1 MSKPMFCFA
10 GVYESIESADED
22 YAAIKALHS
31 ADIIGSYDAAV
42 ISRGADGSIELHKTE
57 KPTQHGGWAGLAAG
71 AAIAVVAPVAMP
83 VVVAASGAGLG
94 AWVGHLARGMSRR
107 DVREIGETLQDGS
120 AALIVVGINKDADRI
135 QKASMKALK
144 YTTKRVDGDHEQ
156 AAEDALATM
165 VMA

>member
-10 GVYESIESADED
+10 GVYDSIESAEGD
-22 YAAIKALHS
+22 YAAVKALHS
-31 ADIIGSYDAAV
+31 ADIISSYDAAV
-42 ISRGADGSIELHKTE
+42 ISRGADGSIKLLKTE

-71 AAIAVVAPVAMP
+71 AAVAVVAPVAMP
-83 VVVAASGAGLG
+83 AVVAASGAGLG

-107 DVREIGETLQDGS
+107 DVREIGETLKDGS
-120 AALIVVGINKDADRI
+120 AALIVVGINKDADRV
-135 QKASMKALK
+135 QKATTKALK

-156 AAEDALATM
+156 AVEDARATM